1 MAELKQITDATF
13 STDVEQSTGTVVL
26 DFWAPWCGPCRSMEP
41 ILKKI
46 AAEHDEMTIAQ
57 INVDENPQTAQR
69 FDVMSIP
76 TYVVFKDG
84 KVAKRFVGG
93 MPEAKFLSEVQSV

>member
-13 STDVEQSTGTVVL
+13 AADVEQSAGTVVV

-46 AAEHDEMTIAQ
+46 AAEHDELTIAQ
-57 INVDENPQTAQR
+57 INVDENPQTAQK

-93 MPEAKFLSEVQSV
+93 MPEGRFLAEIESV

>member
-13 STDVEQSTGTVVL
+13 ATDVEQSAGTVVV
-26 DFWAPWCGPCRSMEP
+26 DFWAPWCGPCRGMEP

-46 AAEHDEMTIAQ
+46 ADEHSELTIAQ
-57 INVDENPQTAQR
+57 VNVDENPQTAMK

-93 MPEAKFLSEVQSV
+93 MPEAKFLSEVEQA